1 MNLTTKLEAVNVML
15 STIGEAA
22 VNSLSSGLL
31 DAETAE
37 TILNNVTR
45 SVQSTGWSFNEEI
58 DYTLSPDS
66 DGILNLPANCVRV
79 DLAKSESK
87 YRNANFDYVQRG
99 TKLYDKINHTY
110 AINETVKVDMIIALD
125 FDELPETARRFIA
138 IRASRIFQERVVGSE
153 ALSRFSDDDENTAWL
168 DLLHSESDV
177 NDYNIFDDSGTYRVL
192 NRSIT
197 SKVF

>member
-37 TILNNVTR
+37 TILDNVTR
-45 SVQSTGWSFNEEI
+45 SVQTTGWSFNEEV

-87 YRNANFDYVQRG
+87 YRNANYDYVQRG

-110 AINETVKVDMIIALD
+110 AINETVKVDMIITLD
-125 FDELPETARRFIA
+125 FNELPEAARRFIS

-153 ALSRFSDDDENTAWL
+153 TLSRFSDDDENTAWL
-168 DLLHSESDV
+168 DLLHTESDV
-177 NDYNIFDDSGTYRVL
+177 NDYNIFDDSSTYRVL
-192 NRSIT
+192 NRSIN

>member
-37 TILNNVTR
+37 TILDNVTR
-45 SVQSTGWSFNEEI
+45 SVQTTGWSFNEEV

-87 YRNANFDYVQRG
+87 YRNANYDYVQRG

-110 AINETVKVDMIIALD
+110 AINETVKVDMIITLD
-125 FDELPETARRFIA
+125 FDELPETARRFIS

-153 ALSRFSDDDENTAWL
+153 TLSRFSDDDENTAWL
-168 DLLHSESDV
+168 DLLHTESDV
-177 NDYNIFDDSGTYRVL
+177 NDYNIFDDSSTYRVL
-192 NRSIT
+192 NRSIN

>member
-37 TILNNVTR
+37 TILDNVTR

-58 DYTLSPDS
+58 GYTLSPDS
-66 DGILNLPANCVRV
+66 DGILNLPANCLRV

-87 YRNANFDYVQRG
+87 YRNSNFDYVQRG

-110 AINETVKVDMIIALD
+110 AINETVKVDMTIILD
-125 FDELPETARRFIA
+125 FEELPEAARRFIS
-138 IRASRIFQERVVGSE
+138 IRSARIFQERVVGSDT
-153 ALSRFSDDDENTAWL
+153 LSRFTDDDENQAWL

-192 NRSIT
+192 NRSIN

>member
-45 SVQSTGWSFNEEI
+45 SVQTTGWSFNEEV

-66 DGILNLPANCVRV
+66 DGILNLPANCLRV

-87 YRNANFDYVQRG
+87 YRNARYDYVQRG
-99 TKLYDKINHTY
+99 VKLYDKINHTY
-110 AINETVKVDMIIALD
+110 AINEVIKVDMIIILD
-125 FDELPETARRFIA
+125 FDELPEAARRFVS

-153 ALSRFSDDDENTAWL
+153 TLSRFSDDDENTAWL

-177 NDYNIFDDSGTYRVL
+177 NDFNIFDDSSTSRVI

>member
-110 AINETVKVDMIIALD
+110 AINETVKVDMIITLD

-153 ALSRFSDDDENTAWL
+153 TLSRFSDDDENTAWL

>member
-15 STIGEAA
+15 SSIGEAA

-37 TILNNVTR
+37 TILGNVTR
-45 SVQSTGWSFNEEI
+45 SVQTAGWSFNEEV

-66 DGILNLPANCVRV
+66 DGILNLPANCLRV

-87 YRNANFDYVQRG
+87 YRNTNFDYVQRG

-110 AINETVKVDMIIALD
+110 AINETVKVDMIIILD
-125 FDELPETARRFIA
+125 FDELPESARRFVS
-138 IRASRIFQERVVGSE
+138 IRAARIFQERVVGSE
-153 ALSRFSDDDENTAWL
+153 TLSRFSEDDENTAWL

-177 NDYNIFDDSGTYRVL
+177 NDYNIFDDSSTYRVL
-192 NRSIT
+192 NRSIN

>member
-153 ALSRFSDDDENTAWL
+153 TLSRFSDDDENTAWL

>member
-37 TILNNVTR
+37 TILSNVTR
-45 SVQSTGWSFNEEI
+45 SVQTAGWSFNEEV

-66 DGILNLPANCVRV
+66 DGILNLPANCLRV

-110 AINETVKVDMIIALD
+110 AINETVKVDMIIILD
-125 FDELPETARRFIA
+125 FDELPESARRFVS
-138 IRASRIFQERVVGSE
+138 IRAARIFQERVVGSE
-153 ALSRFSDDDENTAWL
+153 TLSRFSEDDESTAWL

-177 NDYNIFDDSGTYRVL
+177 NDYNIFDDSSTYRVL
-192 NRSIT
+192 NRSIN

>member
-37 TILNNVTR
+37 TILDNVTR
-45 SVQSTGWSFNEEI
+45 SVQTTGWSFNEEV

-66 DGILNLPANCVRV
+66 GGILNLPANCLRV

-110 AINETVKVDMIIALD
+110 AINETVKVDMIIILD
-125 FDELPETARRFIA
+125 FDELPEAARRFIA
-138 IRASRIFQERVVGSE
+138 IRSARIFQERVVGSDT
-153 ALSRFSDDDENTAWL
+153 LSRFTDDDENQAWL

-177 NDYNIFDDSGTYRVL
+177 NDYNIFDDSSTYRVL
-192 NRSIT
+192 NRSIN

>member
-37 TILNNVTR
+37 TILSNVTR
-45 SVQSTGWSFNEEI
+45 SVQTTGWSFNEEI

-66 DGILNLPANCVRV
+66 DGILNLPANCLRV

-110 AINETVKVDMIIALD
+110 AINETVKVDMIIILD
-125 FDELPETARRFIA
+125 FDELPESARRFVS
-138 IRASRIFQERVVGSE
+138 IRAARIFQERVVGSE
-153 ALSRFSDDDENTAWL
+153 TLSRFSEDDESTAWL

-177 NDYNIFDDSGTYRVL
+177 NDYNIFDDSSTYRVL
-192 NRSIT
+192 NRSIN

>member
-45 SVQSTGWSFNEEI
+45 SVQTTGWSFNEEI
-58 DYTLSPDS
+58 AYTLSPDS
-66 DGILNLPANCVRV
+66 DGFLNLPANCVRV
-79 DLAKSESK
+79 DLSITESK
-87 YRNANFDYVQRG
+87 YRNSRFDYVQRG
-99 TKLYDKINHTY
+99 SRLYDKINHTY
-110 AINETVKVDMIIALD
+110 AINESIVVDMHVLLD
-125 FDELPETARRFIA
+125 YEELPETCRRFIA
-138 IRASRIFQERVVGSE
+138 IRASRIFQERVVGSDL
-153 ALSRFSDDDENTAWL
+153 LSKFSEDDENTAWL

-177 NDYNIFDDSGTYRVL
+177 NDFNIFDDSSTSRVI